1 MTQENTQANAV
12 DHSILGSLDP
22 DIVGRIAEKSDL
34 FGSAATKLGVLATTP
49 VLLAAVSTQAFGQ
62 GLPKQVVDILNFA
75 LTLEYLEDGFY
86 KAALSQPGLIP
97 QQFIEVFSTIS
108 RHESQHVSTL
118 QGALGSAAVAPP
130 KLDPTAG
137 GKYPDILSNFRTF
150 ALVSQTL
157 EDVGVAAYKGQA
169 PKLTGGGDLLTTALR
184 IHSVEARHAAEVR
197 RIRGVKSWTGA
208 FDKPMSMAQVLSAA
222 RPFIVA

>member
-1 MTQENTQANAV
+1 MTHETSQATAT
-12 DHSILGSLDP
+12 DDSILGTLDP
-22 DIVGRIAEKSDL
+22 DLVERISSHGDL
-34 FGSAATKLGVLATTP
+34 FGSSAAKLGVLATTP

-86 KAALSQPGLIP
+86 RAALSQPGLIP
-97 QQFIEVFSTIS
+97 AQFVEVFSTIS

-118 QGALGSAAVAPP
+118 QGALGGAAVAQP
-130 KLDPTAG
+130 KFDLTGG

-197 RIRGVKSWTGA
+197 RVRGVKAWTGA
-208 FDKPMSMAQVLSAA
+208 FDKPMSMSQVLAAA
-222 RPFIVA
+222 RPFIAG